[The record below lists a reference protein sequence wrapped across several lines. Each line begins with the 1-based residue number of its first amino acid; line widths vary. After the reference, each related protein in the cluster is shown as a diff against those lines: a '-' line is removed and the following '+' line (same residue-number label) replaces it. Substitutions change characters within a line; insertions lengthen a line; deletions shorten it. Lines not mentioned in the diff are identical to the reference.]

1 MFPEELLMFALLIGL
16 AILFGIS
23 TVLHGATRRFVRE
36 RLRYVDSVQG
46 SKIPWIAGIAAA
58 LLAAPFAWMIP
69 FVAAKGLAITA
80 GFAVGMG
87 VSAGARDIRNGTSP
101 VVYGG

>member
-1 MFPEELLMFALLIGL
+1 MIALVLGL

-36 RLRYVDSVQG
+36 RLRYVDAVQSG
-46 SKIPWIAGIAAA
+46 RIPWVAGIVAA
-58 LLAAPFAWMIP
+58 LVAAPFAWMIP

-101 VVYGG
+101 IVYGG

>member
-1 MFPEELLMFALLIGL
+1 MISFVLGL

-23 TVLHGATRRFVRE
+23 AMLHGATRRFVRE
-36 RLRYVDSVQG
+36 RLRYVDAVQT
-46 SKIPWIAGIAAA
+46 SKVPWLVGIAAA
-58 LLAAPFAWMIP
+58 VVAAPLAVLIP

-80 GFAVGMG
+80 GLAVGMG

-101 VVYGG
+101 VPYGGI

>member
-1 MFPEELLMFALLIGL
+1 MFSLLIGL

-36 RLRYVDSVQG
+36 RLRYVDAVQG
-46 SKIPWIAGIAAA
+46 GKIPWVAGIVAA
-58 LLAAPFAWMIP
+58 LVAAPFAWMIP

-80 GFAVGMG
+80 GLAVGMG
-87 VSAGARDIRNGTSP
+87 VSAGAKDIRNGLSP
-101 VVYGG
+101 IVYGS